1 MDRNIVEYI
10 KDHIK
15 EYLPPEYK
23 NAEVTVNDVLKNNDR
38 TLTGLTI
45 LKDGSNIAP
54 TIYLEP
60 YAADIEAGRPIDSVL
75 EEIAKIQQTESTRMF
90 FDASFL
96 KDYEKVKPRLFVR
109 MCDPEKSTEYL
120 KDKPHTAYGELAA
133 TYRIRVMAE
142 EEMTGSAVVTNDML
156 QTWGITKEQLH
167 QDTIQAESVRNPA
180 GLYRMDDLLFASE
193 QRNLLEAG
201 EPLHAGSLPIYV
213 LTNQDKTDGAGVIV
227 QDGILEKVGGLM
239 GADFYMLPSS
249 IHEVLILP
257 DDGGMDIKELQ
268 KMVREVN
275 ATQVAPDEVLSDK
288 VQYYDRAAKTLGRKQ
303 EKGILGRLADNKK
316 QIQERDSRGSDAR
329 QTSRNEPSL

>member
-23 NAEVTVNDVLKNNDR
+23 DAEVAVNDVLKNNDR

-60 YAADIEAGRPIDSVL
+60 YAADIEAGRPIASVL

-96 KDYEKVKPRLFVR
+96 KDYEKVKPRLSVR
-109 MCDPEKSTEYL
+109 MCDPEKNPEYL
-120 KDKPHTAYGELAA
+120 KDKPYTAYGELAA
-133 TYRIRVMAE
+133 TYRIRIMAE
-142 EEMTGSAVVTNDML
+142 EEMTGSAAVTNDML
-156 QTWGITKEQLH
+156 QTWGITKDQLH
-167 QDTIQAESVRNPA
+167 QDTVQAESVRNPA
-180 GLYRMDDLLFASE
+180 GLYRMDDILFASE

-201 EPLHAGSLPIYV
+201 EPLQAGSLPVYV

-227 QDGILEKVGGLM
+227 QDGVLEKVGGLM

-303 EKGILGRLADNKK
+303 EKGILDRLADNKK
-316 QIQERDSRGSDAR
+316 QIQERDAGKPKAK
-329 QTSRNEPSL
+329 QTGRDDPGL

>member
-23 NAEVTVNDVLKNNDR
+23 NAEVTVNDVIKNNDR

-45 LKDGSNIAP
+45 LKDGSNMAP

-96 KDYEKVKPRLFVR
+96 KDYEKVKPHLFVR

-142 EEMTGSAVVTNDML
+142 EEMTGSAVVTNGML

-180 GLYRMDDLLFASE
+180 GLYRMDDILFASE

-201 EPLHAGSLPIYV
+201 EPLQAGSLPIYV

-239 GADFYMLPSS
+239 EADFYMLPSS

-303 EKGILGRLADNKK
+303 EKGILDRLADNKK
-316 QIQERDSRGSDAR
+316 QIQEREVRGKDAR
-329 QTSRNEPSL
+329 QTARNEPSL